1 MRLWSLMILEATGSD
16 AELVRVADELL
27 PEDLKATGTMS
38 QHVAA
43 SGRRARALLGWTT
56 SDPVETLRATVSW
69 HLAHPPLEADPDFT
83 PDDRALG
90 SI

>member
-1 MRLWSLMILEATGSD
+1 M
-16 AELVRVADELL
+16 L
-27 PEDLKATGTMS
+27 PEDLKQTGAVAQHIAAT
-38 QHVAA
+38 A
-43 SGRRARALLGWTT
+43 RRARALLGWTT